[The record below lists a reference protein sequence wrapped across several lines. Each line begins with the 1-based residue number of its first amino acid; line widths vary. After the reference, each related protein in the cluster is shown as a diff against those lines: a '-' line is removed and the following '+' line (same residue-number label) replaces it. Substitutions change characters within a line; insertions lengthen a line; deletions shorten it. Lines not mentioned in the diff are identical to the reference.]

1 MVQCPSQL
9 AEKSSVRK
17 SLSRYTINSNTA
29 EQKILRRS
37 PQGKK
42 KSLRLVM
49 IPPKLLLPREDGLKK
64 AGRKNGRV
72 IP

>member
-42 KSLRLVM
+42 SLRLVM